1 MNLNRIITGTAAA
14 FLAGLFRQPK
24 RWIGALALSG
34 ILLSMPGCASDRTT
48 RTAGETIDDQSI
60 SRRVQEALGADP
72 AYKFTDVKVVTY
84 QGKVQLSG
92 FVDRDEQR
100 GQAEEIAKKVAG
112 VKEVQNRI
120 VKK

>member
-1 MNLNRIITGTAAA
+1 MNGYEKQPQRLWNRVI
-14 FLAGLFRQPK
+14 K
-24 RWIGALALSG
+24 RWFGAFVLSAM
-34 ILLSMPGCASDRTT
+34 ILSMTGCGTDKAP
-48 RTAGETIDDQSI
+48 RTAGETIDDQAI
-60 SRRVQEALGADP
+60 SRRVTEALNSDP

-100 GQAEEIAKKVAG
+100 GQAEEITRKVAG
-112 VKEVQNRI
+112 VKDVRNQI